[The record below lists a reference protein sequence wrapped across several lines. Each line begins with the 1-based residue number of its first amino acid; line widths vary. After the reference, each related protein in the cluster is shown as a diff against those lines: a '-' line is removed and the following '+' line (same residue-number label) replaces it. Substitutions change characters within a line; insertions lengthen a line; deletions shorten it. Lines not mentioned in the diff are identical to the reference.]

1 MFGWFKETTEDKYF
15 NALMQAHGEWT
26 VDEKALMIQIELKTT
41 NEVFVFTREISLWG
55 YVYFEKI
62 HDTKREI
69 SKKFFLKI
77 YDLAKEYVAQ
87 SQIDKLG
94 GYILDD
100 DLQQAI
106 SDTKRVMNAQSQ
118 IEVLHSQVEK
128 IRQKYK

>member
-1 MFGWFKETTEDKYF
+1 MFWWFKETTEDKYF

-62 HDTKREI
+62 HDTKR
-69 SKKFFLKI
+69 FFLKI
-77 YDLAKEYVAQ
+77 YNLAKEYVAQ
-87 SQIDKLG
+87 GQIDKLG

-128 IRQKYK
+128 IRQKYQ